1 MIQFL
6 KIFVLGTCTYLK
18 WPRTQST
25 YFWAL
30 QCRFEGNLKLGTI
43 ELYMII
49 DHQGQLKQADT
60 ICRAFSLEKLH
71 LLELAGDLR

>member
-1 MIQFL
+1 M
-6 KIFVLGTCTYLK
+6 CTYLK

-30 QCRFEGNLKLGTI
+30 QCRLEGNLKFGSS
-43 ELYMII
+43 LYCMM